1 MSISLPIRNDS
12 LLAFPSLGWCGIVL
26 CSGICDVLSNHAG
39 PWCKR
44 VWACAVG
51 TCNLVHMESANNQRI
66 RDERAVTPLG
76 HGLRTHDRRP
86 PTACHT
92 HQLPEGSVKLRGLHV
107 VGKAAETRI
116 SLGRIDGVAVRM
128 SQTAEGM
135 HMDV

>member
-1 MSISLPIRNDS
+1 
-12 LLAFPSLGWCGIVL
+12 
-26 CSGICDVLSNHAG
+26 
-39 PWCKR
+39 
-44 VWACAVG
+44 
-51 TCNLVHMESANNQRI
+51 MESANNQRI
-66 RDERAVTPLG
+66 RDERAVTPPG

>member
-1 MSISLPIRNDS
+1 
-12 LLAFPSLGWCGIVL
+12 
-26 CSGICDVLSNHAG
+26 VLSNHAG

-66 RDERAVTPLG
+66 RDERAVTPPG